1 MAPPEVASM
10 ELPLIDLA
18 ALVPDATPPLPV
30 CARTAALASLRGAL
44 SAVGF
49 FHLTNHGICSELQTR
64 LLAAVTAFFDLPAAE
79 KEAVALRGRPGTG
92 RGYQRLRESVTAG
105 SADVHEAVDIYA
117 TVASDDASLRGAV
130 TALQASAATGAS
142 AAAALTELVTADNP
156 TLPSDLHALL
166 NEYVAAARVA
176 AAATLGVVAEAA
188 GLDAATT
195 TAVAKG
201 AFWNARLISYPPV
214 GAGVGAG
221 VDAAGVAVLPPPK
234 GELGC
239 GAHCDYGLLT
249 FVAATRNAA
258 SRGCLQVWSP
268 DAGAPEG
275 GVWVAADPPP
285 GAPADTLVVNVGDWL
300 AAATGGAIRSSRH
313 RVVSPSRV
321 GEGEGDDRRI
331 SVPFFFEPAL
341 DARPPGAMVAATEAA
356 SKPTAAVGKQG
367 SEEGTTASATTAA
380 ATAAATTPSSLVTH
394 SGRQVSCYGEF
405 LLSKVATNF
414 AFETAGGGG
423 GL

>member
-1 MAPPEVASM
+1 MLASM

-18 ALVPDATPPLPV
+18 ALLPDASPPLPDG
-30 CARTAALASLRGAL
+30 ARAAALASLRGAL

-49 FHLTNHGICSELQTR
+49 FHLTNHGVSAELQRR
-64 LLAAVTAFFDLPAAE
+64 LLAATAAFFDLPASK
-79 KEAVALRGRPGTG
+79 KEAVALRACPGSG

-105 SADVHEAVDIYA
+105 AADVHEAVDVYE
-117 TVASDDASLRGAV
+117 TVAPGDPSLCGAV
-130 TALQASAATGAS
+130 EALRTAAATGAS
-142 AAAALTELVTADNP
+142 ADAAASALTALVTADNP
-156 TLPSDLHALL
+156 RLPADLHATLD
-166 NEYVAAARVA
+166 EYVAAARAA

-188 GLDAATT
+188 GLDAATAA
-195 TAVAKG
+195 AVAEG

-214 GAGVGAG
+214 DGAGANADAG
-221 VDAAGVAVLPPPK
+221 VVDGSVPPPA

-249 FVAATRNAA
+249 LVAATRNAA
-258 SRGCLQVWSP
+258 SRGCLQVWAP
-268 DAGAPEG
+268 DAGAPG
-275 GVWVAADPPP
+275 GGTWVAADPPP

-300 AAATGGAIRSSRH
+300 AAVTGGAIRSSRH
-313 RVVSPSRV
+313 RVMSPTRGGRGKEDDGGGGGRV
-321 GEGEGDDRRI
+321 

-341 DARPPGAMVAATEAA
+341 DARPAASLPVTTVAAADVAA
-356 SKPTAAVGKQG
+356 AAAGKEDEEG
-367 SEEGTTASATTAA
+367 SEGAA
-380 ATAAATTPSSLVTH
+380 AAAPSSLVTR
-394 SGRQVSCYGEF
+394 SGRRVSCYGEF

>member
-1 MAPPEVASM
+1 MLASM

-18 ALVPDATPPLPV
+18 ALLPDASPPLPDG
-30 CARTAALASLRGAL
+30 ARAAALASLRGAL

-49 FHLTNHGICSELQTR
+49 FHLTNHGVSAELQRR
-64 LLAAVTAFFDLPAAE
+64 LLAATASFFDLPASK
-79 KEAVALRGRPGTG
+79 KEAVALRARPGSG

-105 SADVHEAVDIYA
+105 AADVHEAVDVYE
-117 TVASDDASLRGAV
+117 TVAPGDPSLCGAV
-130 TALQASAATGAS
+130 EALRAAAATGAS
-142 AAAALTELVTADNP
+142 ADAAASALTALVTADNP
-156 TLPSDLHALL
+156 RLPADLHATLD
-166 NEYVAAARVA
+166 EYVAAARAA

-188 GLDAATT
+188 GLDAGITA
-195 TAVAKG
+195 AVAEG

-214 GAGVGAG
+214 AVEAGAGAGA
-221 VDAAGVAVLPPPK
+221 DTDAGVAGGLVLPPA

-249 FVAATRNAA
+249 LVAATRNAS

-268 DAGAPEG
+268 DTGAPG
-275 GVWVAADPPP
+275 GGTWVAADPPP
-285 GAPADTLVVNVGDWL
+285 GAPVDTLVVNVGDWL
-300 AAATGGAIRSSRH
+300 AAVTGGAIRSSRH
-313 RVVSPSRV
+313 RVMSPTRGGRGKEDDGGGGGRV
-321 GEGEGDDRRI
+321 

-341 DARPPGAMVAATEAA
+341 DARPAASLPVTAVAAAGVAA
-356 SKPTAAVGKQG
+356 AAAGKEDEEG
-367 SEEGTTASATTAA
+367 SEGAA
-380 ATAAATTPSSLVTH
+380 AAAPSGLVTR
-394 SGRQVSCYGEF
+394 SGRRVSCYGEF